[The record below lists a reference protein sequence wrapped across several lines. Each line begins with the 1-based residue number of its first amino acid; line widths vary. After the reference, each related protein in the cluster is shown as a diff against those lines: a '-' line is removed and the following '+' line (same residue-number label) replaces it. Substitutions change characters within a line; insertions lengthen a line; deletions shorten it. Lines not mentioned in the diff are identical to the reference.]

1 MRKVKIQ
8 TEIDALNLKLDNRLS
23 DLVLFNQEYDVERV
37 IIVLVQV
44 WSYKIREQFSL
55 ERASGGQKV
64 QPLSQ
69 SRANFRVRLCC
80 IVSFPDE

>member
-44 WSYKIREQFSL
+44 
-55 ERASGGQKV
+55 
-64 QPLSQ
+64 
-69 SRANFRVRLCC
+69 
-80 IVSFPDE
+80 

>member
-37 IIVLVQV
+37 IIVLVQ
-44 WSYKIREQFSL
+44 F
-55 ERASGGQKV
+55 
-64 QPLSQ
+64 
-69 SRANFRVRLCC
+69 
-80 IVSFPDE
+80 